1 MANANPFTRWLA
13 LPLLATALAT
23 AGSGG
28 SVSSPGAAEGTT
40 KNATPSAPAAKP
52 EAKPSNAQVT
62 SDSKSPLSDAFIAQ
76 GTLRVFLDHPASV
89 TVYNARGQQV
99 YHRDSMGPVETVPL
113 QGITTGFVYLTVR
126 AGKTEAT
133 RKLVYTGK

>member
-1 MANANPFTRWLA
+1 MANANPFTRWVA

-23 AGSGG
+23 AGSGT
-28 SVSSPGAAEGTT
+28 SVPSPDASQSAT
-40 KNATPSAPAAKP
+40 KSAT
-52 EAKPSNAQVT
+52 EAKPGNTQVT

-76 GTLRVFLDHPASV
+76 GTLRVFLDHPASI

>member
-1 MANANPFTRWLA
+1 M
-13 LPLLATALAT
+13 PLLATALAT
-23 AGSGG
+23 AGTAVPVPS
-28 SVSSPGAAEGTT
+28 EG
-40 KNATPSAPAAKP
+40 APAQGAPEPKP
-52 EAKPSNAQVT
+52 GNTQVT
-62 SDSKSPLSDAFIAQ
+62 SEAKSPLSDAFIAQ

>member
-1 MANANPFTRWLA
+1 MANANPFTRWVA

-23 AGSGG
+23 AGTD
-28 SVSSPGAAEGTT
+28 A
-40 KNATPSAPAAKP
+40 SAPVQGAPVQKAP
-52 EAKPSNAQVT
+52 EAKPGNTQVT

-113 QGITTGFVYLTVR
+113 AGITTGFVYLTVR

>member
-1 MANANPFTRWLA
+1 MANANPFTRWIA

-23 AGSGG
+23 AGT
-28 SVSSPGAAEGTT
+28 ET
-40 KNATPSAPAAKP
+40 SAPAQGAPTQAAP
-52 EAKPSNAQVT
+52 EAKPGNAQATV
-62 SDSKSPLSDAFIAQ
+62 DAKSALSDAFISQ

-113 QGITTGFVYLTVR
+113 LGFTTGFVYLTVR

>member
-1 MANANPFTRWLA
+1 MANANPFTKWIA
-13 LPLLATALAT
+13 LPLLATALAAAGT
-23 AGSGG
+23 AVPVPS
-28 SVSSPGAAEGTT
+28 EGT
-40 KNATPSAPAAKP
+40 PAQGAP
-52 EAKPSNAQVT
+52 EAKPGNTQVT